1 MFRKD
6 LVVAAE
12 FDGAK
17 TINEIEFSS
26 IPIWVRVNKMPL
38 GMMTKA
44 EGEVIGEM
52 IGEVLAWMQM
62 RTTWRLVS
70 SCRSRSD

>member
-17 TINEIEFSS
+17 TINEIKFSS

-44 EGEVIGEM
+44 EGEVIGEL

-62 RTTWRLVS
+62 RTT
-70 SCRSRSD
+70 